1 LCKQWT
7 SVKNFRPLDNFNLK
21 NGSRSSQS
29 VILNR
34 YTAFMSDPKIDRPLG
49 FNTRAV
55 HAGYSPDPTTHSRA
69 VPIYQSTSFTFDN
82 TDHAAALFGLQQFGN
97 IYTRI
102 MNPTTAVL
110 EERVA
115 SLESGVAALGL
126 SSGQAAQFLALTT
139 ICAPGDQIVS
149 ASTLYGGTF
158 TQFDV
163 TMRRMGY
170 DFIFVE
176 PDDPDNFRKAITSKT
191 KVLYGETIG
200 NPRSNVLDIE
210 AIAKIAH
217 DRGLPLIVD
226 NTFASPYVT
235 RPIEHGADIVVN
247 SLTKFMGGHGTSI
260 GGIIVDSGKF
270 PWNNGNFPAFTSP
283 SPAYHGLN
291 FWETFGA
298 ISFIIKARVEGLRD
312 IGPCV
317 SPFNSFLFLQGI
329 ETLSLRME
337 RHLSNTLAVAQYLE
351 GHPQVSWVKYAS
363 LPSSPYYQLARKYT
377 PKGAGAV
384 FSFGL
389 KSGFDGGKKFINSLK
404 IFSHLANVGDVR
416 SLVIHPAS
424 TTHQQLG
431 SEEQLAAGITPDL
444 VRLSIG
450 LEDLDDIVWDLD
462 QALKASA

>member
-1 LCKQWT
+1 
-7 SVKNFRPLDNFNLK
+7 
-21 NGSRSSQS
+21 
-29 VILNR
+29 
-34 YTAFMSDPKIDRPLG
+34 MSDPKIDRPLG

-115 SLESGVAALGL
+115 SLEGGAAALGL

-176 PDDPDNFRKAITSKT
+176 PDDPDNFRKAITPKT

-270 PWNNGNFPAFTSP
+270 PWNNGNFPEFTSP
-283 SPAYHGLN
+283 SSAYHGLN
-291 FWETFGA
+291 FWETFSA

-450 LEDLDDIVWDLD
+450 LEVLDDIVWDLD